1 MNLLFKISYGLFVL
15 CAKAGK
21 EESGCIINTFS
32 QQTSMPETFSVT
44 VNKRN
49 FSHDLVEQSGEC
61 VVAILSTETD
71 FETIKRFGMQ
81 SGRSVDKFDGIDFK
95 TTSIGIKVPYTKGV
109 LGYFALKV
117 LKTVDMGT
125 HTMFVLSAVENE
137 AFVEIGD
144 ALTYDYYQ
152 NHIKPKP
159 EIICIFCR
167 FGNFAHKQIHI
178 RLNKCRRLFYTV
190 RHKRA
195 IRAPCGAKRNGNIK

>member
-21 EESGCIINTFS
+21 EESGCIINTFL
-32 QQTSMPETFSVT
+32 QQTSMPETFSIT

-95 TTSIGIKVPYTKGV
+95 TTSIGIKVPYIKGII
-109 LGYFALKV
+109 GYFALKV

-125 HTMFVLSAVENE
+125 HTMFVLSAVENK
-137 AFVEIGD
+137 AFVESGE
-144 ALTYDYYQ
+144 TG
-152 NHIKPKP
+152 
-159 EIICIFCR
+159 
-167 FGNFAHKQIHI
+167 GNERTRI
-178 RLNKCRRLFYTV
+178 
-190 RHKRA
+190 
-195 IRAPCGAKRNGNIK
+195 

>member
-21 EESGCIINTFS
+21 EESGCIINTFL
-32 QQTSMPETFSVT
+32 QQTSEPETFSIT

-49 FSHDLVEQSGEC
+49 FSRDLVEQSGEC

-81 SGRSVDKFDGIDFK
+81 SGRTVDKFDGIDFK
-95 TTSIGIKVPYTKGV
+95 TTNIGIKVPYIKGIM
-109 LGYFALKV
+109 GYFALKV

-125 HTMFVLSAVENE
+125 HTMFVLSAVENK
-137 AFVEIGD
+137 AFVESGD

-152 NHIKPKP
+152 NFIKHKP
-159 EIICIFCR
+159 EIKTTDKTEKWVCKIC
-167 FGNFAHKQIHI
+167 GYIHEGPLPPDFI
-178 RLNKCRRLFYTV
+178 CPLCKHPASDFEKV
-190 RHKRA
+190 Q
-195 IRAPCGAKRNGNIK
+195 

>member
-32 QQTSMPETFSVT
+32 QQTSVPETFSIT

-95 TTSIGIKVPYTKGV
+95 TTSI
-109 LGYFALKV
+109 
-117 LKTVDMGT
+117 
-125 HTMFVLSAVENE
+125 
-137 AFVEIGD
+137 
-144 ALTYDYYQ
+144 TYDYYQ
-152 NHIKPKP
+152 NFIKPEP
-159 EIICIFCR
+159 EIKTKDRTEKWVCKIC
-167 FGNFAHKQIHI
+167 GYIHEGPLPPDFI
-178 RLNKCRRLFYTV
+178 CPLCKHPASDFEKV
-190 RHKRA
+190 Q
-195 IRAPCGAKRNGNIK
+195 

>member
-21 EESGCIINTFS
+21 EESGCIINTFL
-32 QQTSMPETFSVT
+32 QQTSMPETFSIT

-49 FSHDLVEQSGEC
+49 FSHDLVKQSGEC

-95 TTSIGIKVPYTKGV
+95 TTSIGIKVPYIKGIM
-109 LGYFALKV
+109 GYFALKV

-125 HTMFVLSAVENE
+125 HTMFVLSAVENKT
-137 AFVEIGD
+137 FVESGD

-152 NHIKPKP
+152 NFIKPKP
-159 EIICIFCR
+159 KIKTKDRTEKWVCKIC
-167 FGNFAHKQIHI
+167 GYIHEGPLPPDFI
-178 RLNKCRRLFYTV
+178 CPLCKHPASDFEKV
-190 RHKRA
+190 Q
-195 IRAPCGAKRNGNIK
+195 

>member
-61 VVAILSTETD
+61 VVAILSTET
-71 FETIKRFGMQ
+71 
-81 SGRSVDKFDGIDFK
+81 
-95 TTSIGIKVPYTKGV
+95 
-109 LGYFALKV
+109 
-117 LKTVDMGT
+117 
-125 HTMFVLSAVENE
+125 
-137 AFVEIGD
+137 AFVESGD

-152 NHIKPKP
+152 NFIKPEP
-159 EIICIFCR
+159 EIKTKDRTEKWVCKIC
-167 FGNFAHKQIHI
+167 GYIHEGPLPPDFI
-178 RLNKCRRLFYTV
+178 CPLCKHPASDFEKV
-190 RHKRA
+190 Q
-195 IRAPCGAKRNGNIK
+195 

>member
-32 QQTSMPETFSVT
+32 QQTALPETFSVT
-44 VNKRN
+44 VNKQN
-49 FSHDLVEQSGEC
+49 FTHDLIEKSREC

-95 TTSIGIKVPYTKGV
+95 TTGIGIKVPYTKGV

-152 NHIKPKP
+152 NYIKPKP
-159 EIICIFCR
+159 EIKTSEKTEKWVCKICGYVHEGPLPADFICPLCKHPASDFE
-167 FGNFAHKQIHI
+167 KVQ
-178 RLNKCRRLFYTV
+178 
-190 RHKRA
+190 
-195 IRAPCGAKRNGNIK
+195 